1 MVLVHDLVIDVDG
14 SPKNSQKD
22 QLTYGSQWYWTL
34 KGKITNDQMLFLLQA
49 FGRMVYK
56 VSKNQQKMAKETGQN
71 VVAPPKYGCP
81 YGYVIYIMHER
92 V

>member
-34 KGKITNDQMLFLLQA
+34 KGKITNDQMLFFLQA

-71 VVAPPKYGCP
+71 VVAPPK
-81 YGYVIYIMHER
+81 VRMSIR
-92 V
+92 VCDIHYA